1 MLEEQINELRK
12 KLDNAIY
19 ERRDYSEIYSLSI
32 ELDELI
38 AQYYRENSNKKI
50 ETKIISKADFDD
62 EEIEKIGSLVKLK
75 KEEAAIV

>member
-38 AQYYRENSNKKI
+38 AQYYRENSDKKI
-50 ETKIISKADFDD
+50 ETKIISKADFED
-62 EEIEKIGSLVKLK
+62 EKIEKIGSLVKLK
-75 KEEAAIV
+75 KEEAAMV

>member
-38 AQYYRENSNKKI
+38 AQYYRKNSDKKI
-50 ETKIISKADFDD
+50 ETKIISKADFED

>member
-38 AQYYRENSNKKI
+38 AQYYRENSDKKI
-50 ETKIISKADFDD
+50 ETKIISKADLEG
-62 EEIEKIGSLVKLK
+62 EESEKIGSLVKLK